1 MTEVTSYFTPQWVS
15 PHGDTIQDV
24 IEERDWTLAQLSEAL
39 GYSPQFINQLL
50 NGEAIITKDIALNL
64 ARVIGS
70 TSKFWLNREAQ
81 YRFQLTNQKYQDH
94 VNTQFAS

>member
-1 MTEVTSYFTPQWVS
+1 MTEVTMYFTPQWVS
-15 PHGDTIQDV
+15 PPGDTIQDV
-24 IEERDWTLAQLSEAL
+24 IEERDWNLDQLSEAL

-70 TSKFWLNREAQ
+70 TSEFWLNREAQ
-81 YRFQLTNQKYQDH
+81 YRFQLTNQKYQDN
-94 VNTQFAS
+94 VNTRFAS

>member
-15 PHGDTIQDV
+15 PPGDTIQDV

>member
-15 PHGDTIQDV
+15 PPRDTIQDV
-24 IEERDWTLAQLSEAL
+24 IEERDWTLSQLSEAL
-39 GYSPQFINQLL
+39 GYSTQFINQLL

-70 TSKFWLNREAQ
+70 TSEFWLNREAQ
-81 YRFQLTNQKYQDH
+81 YRLQLTNQKYQM
-94 VNTQFAS
+94 

>member
-15 PHGDTIQDV
+15 PPGDTIQDV

-70 TSKFWLNREAQ
+70 TSEFWLNREAQ

-94 VNTQFAS
+94 VNTRFAS